1 MKSPTQKAAERGD
14 GMSAT
19 PETDAKKKLKDMIG
33 DEYVSAHFARKL
45 ERERDEAT
53 ERIQH
58 AEILL
63 GDLAGGYWRA
73 VLNDQDPSGEGIMGE
88 RVQQYWARYSEN
100 ATVEAHDQ

>member
-1 MKSPTQKAAERGD
+1 
-14 GMSAT
+14 MSTT
-19 PETDAKKKLKDMIG
+19 PETDAVNALEAGYALRFYAMKT
-33 DEYVSAHFARKL
+33 HARKL

-63 GDLAGGYWRA
+63 GDLAGGYWRQA
-73 VLNDQDPSGEGIMGE
+73 LNDQDPSGEGIMGE

-100 ATVEAHDQ
+100 TTVEARDQ

>member
-1 MKSPTQKAAERGD
+1 MR
-14 GMSAT
+14 AT
-19 PETDAKKKLKDMIG
+19 PETDSMTEQCQRQINIPTNPVPA
-33 DEYVSAHFARKL
+33 EFARKL

-63 GDLAGGYWRA
+63 SDLAGGYWRA

-100 ATVEAHDQ
+100 ATVEARDQ